1 MNKIIHND
9 LKKATEE
16 KIKSLLEENEGEIS
30 MNNLEAL
37 GDLIDIHKDI
47 ANEEYWCIKEESE
60 MYGNYGNYNDGRGG
74 YGNYGEYGNYGR
86 YGRDSYGRDQYG
98 RRERDSRGR
107 YKGHDYIDNMYS
119 DYGRYEESRGRYGAS
134 EETDK
139 AFHYM
144 NKSLED
150 FIRYLFEDAD
160 NEQQKQMI
168 RETLQRSM
176 M

>member
-1 MNKIIHND
+1 MSKIIHSD

-16 KIKSLLEENEGEIS
+16 KIKSLLEESQGEIN
-30 MNNLEAL
+30 MNNLEVF
-37 GDLIDIHKDI
+37 GELIDIHKDI
-47 ANEEYWCIKEESE
+47 ANEEYWCMKEESE
-60 MYGNYGNYNDGRGG
+60 MYGNYNDGRGG
-74 YGNYGEYGNYGR
+74 YGNYGEYGR
-86 YGRDSYGRDQYG
+86 YGRESYGREQYG

-119 DYGRYEESRGRYGAS
+119 DYGRYEENRGRYGAS

-160 NEQQKQMI
+160 DDQQRQMI

>member
-1 MNKIIHND
+1 MSKIIHND

-16 KIKSLLEENEGEIS
+16 KIKSLLEESQGEIN
-30 MNNLEAL
+30 MNNLEVL
-37 GDLIDIHKDI
+37 GELIDIHKDI
-47 ANEEYWCIKEESE
+47 ANEEYWCMKEENE
-60 MYGNYGNYNDGRGG
+60 MYGNYNDGRGG
-74 YGNYGEYGNYGR
+74 YGNYGEYGR
-86 YGRDSYGRDQYG
+86 YGRESYGRESYG
-98 RRERDSRGR
+98 RRERD
-107 YKGHDYIDNMYS
+107 S

-160 NEQQKQMI
+160 DEQQRQMI
-168 RETLQRSM
+168 TETLQRSM